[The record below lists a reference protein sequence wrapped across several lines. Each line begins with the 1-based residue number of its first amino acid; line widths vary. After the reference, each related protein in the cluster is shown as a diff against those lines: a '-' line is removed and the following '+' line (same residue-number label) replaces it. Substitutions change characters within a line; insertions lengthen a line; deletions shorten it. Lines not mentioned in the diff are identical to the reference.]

1 MSLQKNSGAVR
12 RFAKLMKLAAWLQ
25 NIPNKITPP
34 PFRLIQIGSAF
45 WQSRVLYVAT
55 RLDIAS
61 VLADESLAV
70 EAVAARV
77 FAQPDALYRL
87 LRMLASMGIFDE
99 VSPRV
104 FKNNALSAY
113 LREDNPKNVRAMI
126 LMHNSIEMSGPW
138 YEQLEH
144 GVRSGDVPFQLSHG
158 RELYAYMDDHAEFDA
173 LFARA
178 MDSVGALTGDSFATD
193 FDWRRFDRIIDV
205 GGSNGSKSLALLK
218 RYPHLTA
225 LVFDR
230 NRVVQTA
237 ASHWIGKESPTLLS
251 RLTFQAGDLLDSVPA
266 AKSDKDIYLL
276 SAVLHG
282 MDDANCV
289 KVLRNLSTASAGTGA
304 RIALMEL
311 VVSELSADFSSTAFD
326 MQMFMATRGRER
338 TLSEWQSLFD
348 QSGLALEELVRLQSL
363 GKILVLRPK
372 NGISAF
378 QAWANRLFRLV
389 NQAG

>member
-1 MSLQKNSGAVR
+1 MSLQKNSGPVR
-12 RFAKLMKLAAWLQ
+12 RFAKLMKFAAWLQ

-34 PFRLIQIGSAF
+34 AFRLIQIGSAF
-45 WQSRVLYVAT
+45 WQSRVLHAAV

-61 VLADESLAV
+61 VLGDEQLAV
-70 EAVAARV
+70 DVIAARV
-77 FAQPDALYRL
+77 LAQPDAIYRL
-87 LRMLASMGIFDE
+87 LRMLAAMGIFDE

-104 FKNNALSAY
+104 FKNNALSTY

-126 LMHNSIEMSGPW
+126 LMHNSLEMSQPW
-138 YEQLEH
+138 FEQLEQ
-144 GVRSGDVPFQLSHG
+144 GVRSGDVPFQISHG

-178 MDSVGALTGDSFATD
+178 MDSVEALTGDSFATD
-193 FDWRRFDRIIDV
+193 FDWGRFDRIIDV
-205 GGSNGSKSLALLK
+205 GGSKGSKSLAILK

-230 NRVVQTA
+230 NQVIQTA
-237 ASHWIGKESPTLLS
+237 ASYWAGKASPTLLS
-251 RLTFQAGDLLDSVPA
+251 RLTFQAGDLLESVPA
-266 AKSDKDIYLL
+266 AKNDKDIYLL

-282 MDDANCV
+282 MDDRNCV
-289 KVLRNLSTASAGTGA
+289 KVLRNLVAASTGTGA

-311 VVSELSADFSSTAFD
+311 VVSELKADFSSAAFD

-338 TLSEWQSLFD
+338 TLHEWQNLFD
-348 QSGLALEELVRLQSL
+348 QSGLALEELVGLQSL

-372 NGISAF
+372 D
-378 QAWANRLFRLV
+378 
-389 NQAG
+389 